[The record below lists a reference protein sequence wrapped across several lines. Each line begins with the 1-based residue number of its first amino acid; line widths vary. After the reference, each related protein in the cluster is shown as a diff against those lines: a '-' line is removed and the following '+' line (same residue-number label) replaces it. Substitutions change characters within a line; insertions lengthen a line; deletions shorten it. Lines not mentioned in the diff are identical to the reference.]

1 MPITNTKYAFSGV
14 QSTTSPQIIYT
25 ETQQPAKQEQ
35 VKSIYS
41 NFWNLFDTDPN
52 QADIQVDYNQ
62 LINKKWLQDQNNLL
76 KIAGGPGFNE
86 KDFRK
91 LGEAALNYKKYY
103 DENGEYIGNN
113 TRKALKAKE
122 VYDKYLA
129 RVGQFAQSLKQKRYK
144 IDENGNPVLVYE
156 GAEGFK
162 DGYNTADEAKAAYA
176 QQQQYNKDARSWA
189 GRNYMDKKDWG
200 ALKYEQE
207 NKFTNHD
214 TVIDHLVSLAGPNI
228 SEELIAQAKRGST
241 WGKASNQIFQAALDN
256 LAKTNYREAKA
267 LYNSINGLYG
277 KNDKNFQFFNNTSLY
292 DGSNAFT
299 NANKRNWL
307 ESEAGVADVTN
318 FYQNNNDPKLNGY
331 DDDYQDYLKEQ
342 EKYKK
347 WQKENGGF
355 GASYSTQFKQ
365 GGKMNKY
372 QQGGQAPTAAQM
384 VLQALSAAQQGDQS
398 GLQQLFSDKKTAQ
411 AVIQQLQKE
420 AQEGSEEAI
429 QALEALKQIMSGSKK
444 QATMAQKGAKLSYIH
459 RLATGCPPGMEITY
473 FKRGGRL
480 CKACIEKAKKA
491 KEGASLDNIIAKN
504 KRRYPGITDDQ
515 AAGRAPIRKNGKDY
529 YLDGDGVL
537 GEASKKG
544 KYGFG
549 GFLEYFKSG
558 GKNSVK
564 RVSKEIT
571 DDGYEMKFSDGTSS
585 NYGRNPMNGKSVAIG
600 RDGKTYKGE
609 KADSVLINDSQKTVP
624 AIKANKKKS
633 MACGG
638 KAKKPKCGT
647 KAKCGAELEKCGG
660 KTPMTKCGGKAPMDK
675 CGGKTTL
682 AKCGT
687 ELKKC
692 GGKAKKSSPK
702 KPVVNKDK
710 CGGKAKKHAIGGN
723 LELLK
728 YMILNYNK

>member
-1 MPITNTKYAFSGV
+1 MPNYSFTGIERDTPTQTQYAATQKPTPSRTTK
-14 QSTTSPQIIYT
+14 T
-25 ETQQPAKQEQ
+25 
-35 VKSIYS
+35 IYS
-41 NFWNLFDTDPN
+41 NFEELFDKDN
-52 QADIQVDYNQ
+52 DLQNGFKLNYNN
-62 LINKKWLQDQNNLL
+62 LINKQWLRDRNNRL

-91 LGEAALNYKKYY
+91 FGNSALNYFKYY
-103 DENGEYIGNN
+103 TNKDELRNDVDSG
-113 TRKALKAKE
+113 KALKAKE
-122 VYDKYLA
+122 EYEKYLT
-129 RVGQFAQSLKQKRYK
+129 RVGQFAQSLRQKRYGV
-144 IDENGNPVLVYE
+144 DENGNPVEYYE
-156 GAEGFK
+156 GEEEFNKGGK
-162 DGYNTADEAKAAYA
+162 YNTAEEAKAAYA

-189 GRNYMDKKDWG
+189 GRNYMEKNNWD
-200 ALKYEQE
+200 ALEYDPATSLQDH
-207 NKFTNHD
+207 NA
-214 TVIDHLVSLAGPNI
+214 VIDHLVSLAGDNI
-228 SEELIAQAKRGST
+228 SKETIDKAKKGGI
-241 WGKASNQIFQAALDN
+241 WGNASNQIFQAALDN
-256 LAKTNYREAKA
+256 LAKTDYREARA
-267 LYNSINGLYG
+267 LYNSIRNKYSDTGPFRFEKG
-277 KNDKNFQFFNNTSLY
+277 ATLY
-292 DGSNAFT
+292 DGSNAFID
-299 NANKRNWL
+299 ANKRNWL
-307 ESEAGVADVTN
+307 ESEAGVKDVTN
-318 FYQNNNDPKLNGY
+318 FYKDESNPELDGY
-331 DDDYQDYLKEQ
+331 DDDYKEYVKEQ

-459 RLATGCPPGMEITY
+459 RLATGCPPGMEMTY
-473 FKRGGRL
+473 FKKGGRL

-491 KEGASLDNIIAKN
+491 KEGAS
-504 KRRYPGITDDQ
+504 
-515 AAGRAPIRKNGKDY
+515 
-529 YLDGDGVL
+529 GDGVL
-537 GEASKKG
+537 SEASKKG

-549 GFLEYFKSG
+549 GFFEYFK
-558 GKNSVK
+558 
-564 RVSKEIT
+564 
-571 DDGYEMKFSDGTSS
+571 
-585 NYGRNPMNGKSVAIG
+585 
-600 RDGKTYKGE
+600 
-609 KADSVLINDSQKTVP
+609 
-624 AIKANKKKS
+624 
-633 MACGG
+633 CGG
-638 KAKKPKCGT
+638 KPKKTKCGT
-647 KAKCGAELEKCGG
+647 KAKCGAELEKCGGKTPMDKCGG

>member
-1 MPITNTKYAFSGV
+1 MPGETEFTLGELQSGIPTNVRYASPENPI
-14 QSTTSPQIIYT
+14 QRAPIKTTYT
-25 ETQQPAKQEQ
+25 
-35 VKSIYS
+35 
-41 NFWNLFDTDPN
+41 NFQDLFDTNRD
-52 QADIQVDYNQ
+52 ARDGIQLDSNN
-62 LINKKWLQDQNNLL
+62 LINNDWLESKYYELIRLGNLGYNKEHL
-76 KIAGGPGFNE
+76 KYLKN
-86 KDFRK
+86 
-91 LGEAALNYKKYY
+91 LGKAALNYQKYFENDNPISGMNPKKAY
-103 DENGEYIGNN
+103 N
-113 TRKALKAKE
+113 AKKE
-122 VYDKYLA
+122 FDRAKKVVLDWT
-129 RVGQFAQSLKQKRYK
+129 QSLKQKRYK
-144 IDENGNPVLVYE
+144 IDENGNPILVYE
-156 GAEGFK
+156 GTK
-162 DGYNTADEAKAAYA
+162 DFDKDSYNTAEEAKAAYA

-189 GRNYMDKKDWG
+189 GRNYMEKKDWD
-200 ALKYEQE
+200 ALEYNPATSFKD
-207 NKFTNHD
+207 HD
-214 TVIDHLVSLAGPNI
+214 AVIDHLVSLAGDNI
-228 SEELIAQAKRGST
+228 SQETIDKAKKGGI
-241 WGKASNQIFQAALDN
+241 WGNASNQIFQAALDN
-256 LAKTNYREAKA
+256 LAKTDYREARA
-267 LYNSINGLYG
+267 LYNSIRNKYSDTGSFRFEKG
-277 KNDKNFQFFNNTSLY
+277 ATLY

-299 NANKRNWL
+299 GANKRNWL
-307 ESEAGVADVTN
+307 ESKKGVDDVN
-318 FYQNNNDPKLNGY
+318 QFYETYHGDPGY
-331 DDDYQDYLKEQ
+331 MDDYQDYAKKQKEVAD
-342 EKYKK
+342 
-347 WQKENGGF
+347 WQKKNGGF

-459 RLATGCPPGMEITY
+459 RLATGCPPGMEMTY
-473 FKRGGRL
+473 FKKGGRL

-491 KEGASLDNIIAKN
+491 KEGASLNNIIAKN
-504 KRRYPGITDDQ
+504 KERYPGITNDQ

-529 YLDGDGVL
+529 YLGGDGVL
-537 GEASKKG
+537 SEAPKRS

-549 GFLEYFKSG
+549 GFFEYFK
-558 GKNSVK
+558 
-564 RVSKEIT
+564 
-571 DDGYEMKFSDGTSS
+571 
-585 NYGRNPMNGKSVAIG
+585 
-600 RDGKTYKGE
+600 
-609 KADSVLINDSQKTVP
+609 
-624 AIKANKKKS
+624 
-633 MACGG
+633 CGG
-638 KAKKPKCGT
+638 KPKKPKCGT
-647 KAKCGAELEKCGG
+647 KAKCGAELEKCGGKTPMDKCGG

>member
-1 MPITNTKYAFSGV
+1 MPNYSFLGIERDTPTQTQYAATQKPTPSRITKT
-14 QSTTSPQIIYT
+14 
-25 ETQQPAKQEQ
+25 
-35 VKSIYS
+35 IYS
-41 NFWNLFDTDPN
+41 NFENLFDEDN
-52 QADIQVDYNQ
+52 DLQNGFKLNYNN
-62 LINKKWLQDQNNLL
+62 LINKQWLRDRNNRL

-91 LGEAALNYKKYY
+91 FGEAALNYKKYY
-103 DENGEYIGNN
+103 TDKDEYIEG
-113 TRKALKAKE
+113 TDTGKALKAKE
-122 VYDKYLA
+122 EYEKYRA
-129 RVGQFAQSLKQKRYK
+129 RVGQFSQGLRQKRYGV
-144 IDENGNPVLVYE
+144 DENGNPIEYYE
-156 GAEGFK
+156 GEEEFNK
-162 DGYNTADEAKAAYA
+162 ENTYNTAEEAKAAYA

-189 GRNYMDKKDWG
+189 GRNYMEKKDWG
-200 ALKYEQE
+200 ALKYKQE

-214 TVIDHLVSLAGPNI
+214 AVIDHLVSLAGPNI

-277 KNDKNFQFFNNTSLY
+277 KNDENFQFFNNTSLY

-429 QALEALKQIMSGSKK
+429 QALEALKQIMSRSKK

-459 RLATGCPPGMEITY
+459 RLATGCPPGMEMTY
-473 FKRGGRL
+473 FKRGGRI

-529 YLDGDGVL
+529 YLGGDGVL
-537 GEASKKG
+537 SEAPKRS

-549 GFLEYFKSG
+549 GFFEYFK
-558 GKNSVK
+558 
-564 RVSKEIT
+564 
-571 DDGYEMKFSDGTSS
+571 
-585 NYGRNPMNGKSVAIG
+585 
-600 RDGKTYKGE
+600 
-609 KADSVLINDSQKTVP
+609 
-624 AIKANKKKS
+624 
-633 MACGG
+633 CGG
-638 KAKKPKCGT
+638 KPKKPKCGT
-647 KAKCGAELEKCGG
+647 KAKCGAELEKCGGKTPMDKCGG

-702 KPVVNKDK
+702 KPAVNKDK

>member
-1 MPITNTKYAFSGV
+1 MADTNTTYSFSGI
-14 QSTTSPQIIYT
+14 QSTTSPQIIYSQ
-25 ETQQPAKQEQ
+25 TQQPAKQKQ

-52 QADIQVDYNQ
+52 QADIQVDYNK
-62 LINKKWLQDQNNLL
+62 LMDKKWLQDQNNLL
-76 KIAGGPGFNE
+76 KIAGGTGFNE

-91 LGEAALNYKKYY
+91 LGEAALKYKQYY
-103 DENGEYIGNN
+103 GSNGEYIGND
-113 TRKALKAKE
+113 TKKALKAKE
-122 VYDKYLA
+122 EYDKYLA
-129 RVGQFAQSLKQKRYK
+129 RVGQFAQSLKQKRYTVDK
-144 IDENGNPVLVYE
+144 DGNPVLVYE

-162 DGYNTADEAKAAYA
+162 DGYNTADEAKAAYT

-189 GRNYMDKKDWG
+189 GRNYMEKKDWD
-200 ALKYEQE
+200 ALEY
-207 NKFTNHD
+207 NPASTFTDHD
-214 TVIDHLVSLAGPNI
+214 AVIDHLVSLAGDNI
-228 SEELIAQAKRGST
+228 SKETIGQAKKGGI
-241 WGKASNQIFQAALDN
+241 WGNASNQIFQAALDN
-256 LAKTNYREAKA
+256 LAKTNYREARA
-267 LYNSINGLYG
+267 LYNSIRNKYSDTGSFRFEKG
-277 KNDKNFQFFNNTSLY
+277 ATLY

-459 RLATGCPPGMEITY
+459 RLATGCPPGMEMTY
-473 FKRGGRL
+473 FKKGGRL

-491 KEGASLDNIIAKN
+491 KEGAS
-504 KRRYPGITDDQ
+504 
-515 AAGRAPIRKNGKDY
+515 
-529 YLDGDGVL
+529 GDGVL
-537 GEASKKG
+537 SKAPKRS

-549 GFLEYFKSG
+549 GFFEYFKSG
-558 GKNSVK
+558 GKNPVK

-600 RDGKTYKGE
+600 RDGKTYTGE
-609 KADSVLINDSQKTVP
+609 KADSVLRTDSQKTVP

-638 KAKKPKCGT
+638 KAKKSKCGT
-647 KAKCGAELEKCGG
+647 KAKCGAELKKCGG
-660 KTPMTKCGGKAPMDK
+660 KTPMDK

-682 AKCGT
+682 AKCGA
-687 ELKKC
+687 ELEKC
-692 GGKAKKSSPK
+692 GGKAKKISSK

>member
-1 MPITNTKYAFSGV
+1 MPNYSFLGIERDTPTQTQYAATQKPTPSRTTK
-14 QSTTSPQIIYT
+14 T
-25 ETQQPAKQEQ
+25 
-35 VKSIYS
+35 IYS
-41 NFWNLFDTDPN
+41 NFENLFDEDN
-52 QADIQVDYNQ
+52 DLQNGFKLNYNN
-62 LINKKWLQDQNNLL
+62 LINKQWLRDRNNRL

-91 LGEAALNYKKYY
+91 FGEAALNYKKYY
-103 DENGEYIGNN
+103 TDNDEYREGTDTG
-113 TRKALKAKE
+113 KALKAKE
-122 VYDKYLA
+122 EYEKYRA
-129 RVGQFAQSLKQKRYK
+129 RVGQFAQGLRQKRYGV
-144 IDENGNPVLVYE
+144 DENGNPIEYYE
-156 GAEGFK
+156 GEEEFNK
-162 DGYNTADEAKAAYA
+162 ENTYNTAEEAKAAYA

-189 GRNYMDKKDWG
+189 GRNYMEKKDWD
-200 ALKYEQE
+200 ALEYDPATSFKD
-207 NKFTNHD
+207 HD
-214 TVIDHLVSLAGPNI
+214 AVIDHLVSLAGNNVSQETI
-228 SEELIAQAKRGST
+228 DKAKKGGI
-241 WGKASNQIFQAALDN
+241 WGNASNQIFQAALDN
-256 LAKTNYREAKA
+256 LAKTDYREARA
-267 LYNSINGLYG
+267 LYNSIRNKYS
-277 KNDKNFQFFNNTSLY
+277 NTGPFRFEKGATLY

-299 NANKRNWL
+299 GANTRNWL
-307 ESEAGVADVTN
+307 ESEAGVNDVN
-318 FYQNNNDPKLNGY
+318 QFYETYHGDPGY
-331 DDDYQDYLKEQ
+331 MDDYQDYAKKQKEVAD
-342 EKYKK
+342 
-347 WQKENGGF
+347 WQKKNGGF

-429 QALEALKQIMSGSKK
+429 QALEALKQIMSRSKK

-459 RLATGCPPGMEITY
+459 RLATGCPPGMEMTY

-529 YLDGDGVL
+529 YLGGDGVL
-537 GEASKKG
+537 SEAPKRS

-549 GFLEYFKSG
+549 GFFEYFK
-558 GKNSVK
+558 
-564 RVSKEIT
+564 
-571 DDGYEMKFSDGTSS
+571 
-585 NYGRNPMNGKSVAIG
+585 
-600 RDGKTYKGE
+600 
-609 KADSVLINDSQKTVP
+609 
-624 AIKANKKKS
+624 
-633 MACGG
+633 CGG
-638 KAKKPKCGT
+638 KPKKPKCGT
-647 KAKCGAELEKCGG
+647 KAKCGAELEKCGGKTPMDKCGG

-675 CGGKTTL
+675 CGGKTTV

-702 KPVVNKDK
+702 KPAVNKDK

>member
-1 MPITNTKYAFSGV
+1 MADPKTNTTYSFSGI
-14 QSTTSPQIIYT
+14 QSTTSPQIIYSQ
-25 ETQQPAKQEQ
+25 TQQPAKQEQ

-41 NFWNLFDTDPN
+41 NFWDLFDENPD
-52 QADIQVDYNQ
+52 QADIQVDYNK
-62 LINKKWLQDQNNLL
+62 LMNKKWLQDQNNLL
-76 KIAGGPGFNE
+76 KIAGGTGFNE

-91 LGEAALNYKKYY
+91 LGEAALNYQKYY
-103 DENGEYIGNN
+103 DPSGKYIGND

-129 RVGQFAQSLKQKRYK
+129 RVGQFAQSLKQKRYTVDK
-144 IDENGNPVLVYE
+144 DGNPVLVYE
-156 GAEGFK
+156 GAEGFN

-189 GRNYMDKKDWG
+189 GRNYMDKKDWD
-200 ALKYEQE
+200 ALEYNPASSFKD
-207 NKFTNHD
+207 HD
-214 TVIDHLVSLAGPNI
+214 AVIDHLVSLAGDNI
-228 SEELIAQAKRGST
+228 SKETIGQAKKGGI
-241 WGKASNQIFQAALDN
+241 WGNASNQIFQAALDN
-256 LAKTNYREAKA
+256 LAKTNYREARA
-267 LYNSINGLYG
+267 LYNSIRNKYSDTGSFRFEKG
-277 KNDKNFQFFNNTSLY
+277 ATLY

-299 NANKRNWL
+299 DANKRNWL
-307 ESEAGVADVTN
+307 ESKAGVDDVTD
-318 FYQNNNDPKLNGY
+318 FYKNDNPEFNGY
-331 DDDYQDYLKEQ
+331 YDDYKDYVKNQ
-342 EKYKK
+342 EEYKK

-491 KEGASLDNIIAKN
+491 KEGA
-504 KRRYPGITDDQ
+504 
-515 AAGRAPIRKNGKDY
+515 PIRKNGKDY
-529 YLDGDGVL
+529 YLGGDGVL
-537 GEASKKG
+537 SEAPKKG

-549 GFLEYFKSG
+549 GFFEYFKSG
-558 GKNSVK
+558 GKNPVK

-600 RDGKTYKGE
+600 RDGKTYTGE
-609 KADSVLINDSQKTVP
+609 KADSVLRTDSQKTVP

-638 KAKKPKCGT
+638 KAKKSKCGT

>member
-1 MPITNTKYAFSGV
+1 MPDTNYTFSGI
-14 QSTTSPQIIYT
+14 QSTTSPQIIYAK
-25 ETQQPAKQEQ
+25 TQQPAKQEQ

-41 NFWNLFDTDPN
+41 NFWDLFDQNPE
-52 QADIQVDYNQ
+52 QADIQVDYNK
-62 LINKKWLQDQNNLL
+62 LMDKKWLQDQNNLL

-91 LGEAALNYKKYY
+91 LGEAALKYKQYY
-103 DENGEYIGNN
+103 GPNGEYTGND
-113 TRKALKAKE
+113 TKKALKAKE
-122 VYDKYLA
+122 EYDKSLA
-129 RVGQFAQSLKQKRYK
+129 RVGQFAQSLKQKRYTVDK
-144 IDENGNPVLVYE
+144 DGNPVLVYE

-214 TVIDHLVSLAGPNI
+214 AVIDHLVSLAGDNI
-228 SEELIAQAKRGST
+228 STETIDKAKKGGI
-241 WGKASNQIFQAALDN
+241 WGNASNQIFQAALDN
-256 LAKTNYREAKA
+256 LAKTNYRDAIA
-267 LYNSINGLYG
+267 LYNSIRNKYSNAGSFRFEKG
-277 KNDKNFQFFNNTSLY
+277 ATLY
-292 DGSNAFT
+292 DGSKAFT

-491 KEGASLDNIIAKN
+491 KEGAS
-504 KRRYPGITDDQ
+504 
-515 AAGRAPIRKNGKDY
+515 
-529 YLDGDGVL
+529 GDGVL
-537 GEASKKG
+537 SEAPKKG

-549 GFLEYFKSG
+549 GFFEYFK
-558 GKNSVK
+558 
-564 RVSKEIT
+564 
-571 DDGYEMKFSDGTSS
+571 
-585 NYGRNPMNGKSVAIG
+585 
-600 RDGKTYKGE
+600 
-609 KADSVLINDSQKTVP
+609 
-624 AIKANKKKS
+624 
-633 MACGG
+633 CGG
-638 KAKKPKCGT
+638 KHKKPKCGT
-647 KAKCGAELEKCGG
+647 KAKCGAELEKCGGKTPMDKCGG

>member
-1 MPITNTKYAFSGV
+1 MTFIDGITDNKYYGTLQGTPYYQAPTSPYEAIGHLFDKDPNKFSLRSYSRDDTLGRRELERYFKDNNVNLDRNTIEAMLRVYNSKSGKYNYGTNEARNAQDLQLISNALYSAKQGTRRFNPWTGEEYYAGDANYNSGVATEAQAQAIRKKYA
-14 QSTTSPQIIYT
+14 PI
-25 ETQQPAKQEQ
+25 QE
-35 VKSIYS
+35 KFATDLLDKAYS
-41 NFWNLFDTDPN
+41 
-52 QADIQVDYNQ
+52 
-62 LINKKWLQDQNNLL
+62 
-76 KIAGGPGFNE
+76 E
-86 KDFRK
+86 
-91 LGEAALNYKKYY
+91 
-103 DENGEYIGNN
+103 
-113 TRKALKAKE
+113 
-122 VYDKYLA
+122 
-129 RVGQFAQSLKQKRYK
+129 
-144 IDENGNPVLVYE
+144 
-156 GAEGFK
+156 
-162 DGYNTADEAKAAYA
+162 
-176 QQQQYNKDARSWA
+176 
-189 GRNYMDKKDWG
+189 
-200 ALKYEQE
+200 
-207 NKFTNHD
+207 
-214 TVIDHLVSLAGPNI
+214 
-228 SEELIAQAKRGST
+228 
-241 WGKASNQIFQAALDN
+241 
-256 LAKTNYREAKA
+256 
-267 LYNSINGLYG
+267 
-277 KNDKNFQFFNNTSLY
+277 
-292 DGSNAFT
+292 
-299 NANKRNWL
+299 
-307 ESEAGVADVTN
+307 
-318 FYQNNNDPKLNGY
+318 YQNNFTSVETPVKDFGGIEGVWDGEGTIDNATAFKLIKEAGKDKELRIKNSWGNNNSLNNIKYGDRSKKAMDQALAYFKDYNASLYNKLVDNKDFLQKYTTNPSQWEKLNSTVSDKPLGKEDWFKSLTDEQKNQINSKVNNLENLQEFERTQTPTSTTMSTAFNVNNIKGY
-331 DDDYQDYLKEQ
+331 HK
-342 EKYKK
+342 
-347 WQKENGGF
+347 NGG
-355 GASYSTQFKQ
+355 T
-365 GGKMNKY
+365 MRKY

-459 RLATGCPPGMEITY
+459 RLATGCPPGMEMTY
-473 FKRGGRL
+473 FKKGGRL

-529 YLDGDGVL
+529 YLGGDGIL
-537 GEASKKG
+537 SEAPKKG

-549 GFLEYFKSG
+549 GFFEYFKSG
-558 GKNSVK
+558 GKNPVK

-600 RDGKTYKGE
+600 RDGKTYTGE
-609 KADSVLINDSQKTVP
+609 KADSVLRTDSQKTVP

-638 KAKKPKCGT
+638 KAKKSKCGT
-647 KAKCGAELEKCGG
+647 KAKCGAELKKCGG
-660 KTPMTKCGGKAPMDK
+660 KTPMDK

-682 AKCGT
+682 AKCGA
-687 ELKKC
+687 ELEKC
-692 GGKAKKSSPK
+692 GGKAKKISSK

>member
-1 MPITNTKYAFSGV
+1 MPGETEFTLGELQSGIPTNVRYASPENPI
-14 QSTTSPQIIYT
+14 QRAPIKTTYT
-25 ETQQPAKQEQ
+25 
-35 VKSIYS
+35 
-41 NFWNLFDTDPN
+41 NFQDLFDTNRD
-52 QADIQVDYNQ
+52 AGDGIQLDSNN
-62 LINKKWLQDQNNLL
+62 LINKDWLESKYYELIRLGNLGYNKEHL
-76 KIAGGPGFNE
+76 KYLKN
-86 KDFRK
+86 
-91 LGEAALNYKKYY
+91 LGKAALNYQKYF
-103 DENGEYIGNN
+103 ENGNPRLGVNPK
-113 TRKALKAKE
+113 KAYNAQKE
-122 VYDKYLA
+122 FDRASKVVLDWT
-129 RVGQFAQSLKQKRYK
+129 QSLKQKRYK
-144 IDENGNPVLVYE
+144 IDENGNPILVYE
-156 GAEGFK
+156 GTK
-162 DGYNTADEAKAAYA
+162 DFDKDSYNTAEEAKAAYA

-189 GRNYMDKKDWG
+189 GRNYMEKKDWD
-200 ALKYEQE
+200 ALQY
-207 NKFTNHD
+207 NPATSFTDHD
-214 TVIDHLVSLAGPNI
+214 AVIDHLVSLAGDNI
-228 SEELIAQAKRGST
+228 SQETIDKAKKRGI
-241 WGKASNQIFQAALDN
+241 WGNASNQIFQAALDN
-256 LAKTNYREAKA
+256 LAKTDYREARA
-267 LYNSINGLYG
+267 LYNSIRNKYS
-277 KNDKNFQFFNNTSLY
+277 NTGSFRFEKGATLY

-299 NANKRNWL
+299 SANKRNWL
-307 ESEAGVADVTN
+307 ESEKGVNDVN
-318 FYQNNNDPKLNGY
+318 QFYKIYHGNPGY
-331 DDDYQDYLKEQ
+331 MDDYQDYVKKQKEVAD
-342 EKYKK
+342 

-429 QALEALKQIMSGSKK
+429 QALEALKQIMSRSKK

-491 KEGASLDNIIAKN
+491 KEGASLDSIIAKN

-529 YLDGDGVL
+529 YLGGDGVL
-537 GEASKKG
+537 SEAPKKG

-549 GFLEYFKSG
+549 GFFEYFKSG
-558 GKNSVK
+558 GKNPVK

-600 RDGKTYKGE
+600 RDGKTYTGE
-609 KADSVLINDSQKTVP
+609 KADSVLRTDSQKTVP

-638 KAKKPKCGT
+638 KAKKSKCGT
-647 KAKCGAELEKCGG
+647 KAKCGAELKKCGG
-660 KTPMTKCGGKAPMDK
+660 KTPMDK

-682 AKCGT
+682 AKCGA
-687 ELKKC
+687 ELEKC
-692 GGKAKKSSPK
+692 GGKAKKISSK

>member
-1 MPITNTKYAFSGV
+1 MGNPVFNLGGTQLGTNTNVTYASPENYV
-14 QSTTSPQIIYT
+14 QQAPDKTIYT
-25 ETQQPAKQEQ
+25 NFQE
-35 VKSIYS
+35 
-41 NFWNLFDTDPN
+41 LFDNNSNAEDG
-52 QADIQVDYNQ
+52 IQLNSNN
-62 LINKKWLQDQNNLL
+62 LINKDWLESKYYELIRRGNLEFNNENL
-76 KIAGGPGFNE
+76 KYLKN
-86 KDFRK
+86 
-91 LGEAALNYKKYY
+91 LGKAALNYQKYFSNGNPIAGVNPKKAYNAQKEF
-103 DENGEYIGNN
+103 D
-113 TRKALKAKE
+113 RAKKL
-122 VYDKYLA
+122 VLDWS
-129 RVGQFAQSLKQKRYK
+129 QSLKQKRYK
-144 IDENGNPVLVYE
+144 VDENGNPVLVYE

-162 DGYNTADEAKAAYA
+162 DGYNTAEEAKAAYA

-189 GRNYMDKKDWG
+189 GRNYMEKKDWN
-200 ALKYEQE
+200 ALQYDPAAS
-207 NKFTNHD
+207 FTDHD
-214 TVIDHLVSLAGPNI
+214 AVIDHLVSLAGDNI
-228 SEELIAQAKRGST
+228 SKETIEKARKGGI
-241 WGKASNQIFQAALDN
+241 WGNASNQIFQAALDN
-256 LAKTNYREAKA
+256 LAKTDYREARA
-267 LYNSINGLYG
+267 LYNSIRNKYS
-277 KNDKNFQFFNNTSLY
+277 NTGSFRFEKGATLY

-299 NANKRNWL
+299 GANKRNWL
-307 ESEAGVADVTN
+307 ESKKGVDDVN
-318 FYQNNNDPKLNGY
+318 QFYETYHGDSGY
-331 DDDYQDYLKEQ
+331 MDDYQDYVKKQKEVAD
-342 EKYKK
+342 
-347 WQKENGGF
+347 WQKKNGGF

-429 QALEALKQIMSGSKK
+429 QALEALKQIMSESKK

-473 FKRGGRL
+473 FKKGGRL

-529 YLDGDGVL
+529 YLGGDGVL
-537 GEASKKG
+537 SEAPKRS

-549 GFLEYFKSG
+549 GFFEYFK
-558 GKNSVK
+558 
-564 RVSKEIT
+564 
-571 DDGYEMKFSDGTSS
+571 
-585 NYGRNPMNGKSVAIG
+585 
-600 RDGKTYKGE
+600 
-609 KADSVLINDSQKTVP
+609 
-624 AIKANKKKS
+624 
-633 MACGG
+633 CGG
-638 KAKKPKCGT
+638 KPKKPKCGT
-647 KAKCGAELEKCGG
+647 KAKCGAELEKCGGKTPMDKCGG

>member
-1 MPITNTKYAFSGV
+1 MAIENNKENNTENNTVTV
-14 QSTTSPQIIYT
+14 QTPWGYSPRNQVTQVNRTPTIYDQSLTQGLSTLL
-25 ETQQPAKQEQ
+25 QQNSSISDLSSDEHLGGQEVNRYFKAK
-35 VKSIYS
+35 
-41 NFWNLFDTDPN
+41 NFN
-52 QADIQVDYNQ
+52 A
-62 LINKKWLQDQNNLL
+62 NNS
-76 KIAGGPGFNE
+76 E
-86 KDFRK
+86 KDTFKRYMNNRK
-91 LGEAALNYKKYY
+91 NQ
-103 DENGEYIGNN
+103 
-113 TRKALKAKE
+113 
-122 VYDKYLA
+122 KYLESSQYKYDQTVLNGMLQRANEMDA
-129 RVGQFAQSLKQKRYK
+129 RYDPLTGNKFYYGEKGYDQGVSASDWQTANSQYTTARENYAKSLIASKYNDYLKQKLNDDTWKGDNSYGW
-144 IDENGNPVLVYE
+144 NGTPGLTKANVYRLIQ
-156 GAEGFK
+156 
-162 DGYNTADEAKAAYA
+162 KA
-176 QQQQYNKDARSWA
+176 
-189 GRNYMDKKDWG
+189 
-200 ALKYEQE
+200 
-207 NKFTNHD
+207 
-214 TVIDHLVSLAGPNI
+214 
-228 SEELIAQAKRGST
+228 
-241 WGKASNQIFQAALDN
+241 
-256 LAKTNYREAKA
+256 
-267 LYNSINGLYG
+267 
-277 KNDKNFQFFNNTSLY
+277 
-292 DGSNAFT
+292 
-299 NANKRNWL
+299 
-307 ESEAGVADVTN
+307 
-318 FYQNNNDPKLNGY
+318 
-331 DDDYQDYLKEQ
+331 
-342 EKYKK
+342 
-347 WQKENGGF
+347 QKENGLVLGSGKTLANYKNADLNNFIF
-355 GASYSTQFKQ
+355 GDKSKAAFGEALKYYKSYNPALYNAIIKDENFKNFIGNESYTEIKDLDPKQEGLGEWWDTTGKIDQRLVNEIDEQANNTQEVRNYLKQQQEAQQRQSTPAKFTSATLTLFKQ

-459 RLATGCPPGMEITY
+459 RLATGCPPGMEMTY
-473 FKRGGRL
+473 FKKGGRL

-491 KEGASLDNIIAKN
+491 KEGAS
-504 KRRYPGITDDQ
+504 
-515 AAGRAPIRKNGKDY
+515 
-529 YLDGDGVL
+529 GDGVL
-537 GEASKKG
+537 SEAPKRS

-549 GFLEYFKSG
+549 GFFEYFKSG
-558 GKNSVK
+558 GKNPVK

-638 KAKKPKCGT
+638 KAKKSKCGT
-647 KAKCGAELEKCGG
+647 KAKCGAELKKCGG
-660 KTPMTKCGGKAPMDK
+660 KTPMDK

-682 AKCGT
+682 AKCGA
-687 ELKKC
+687 ELEKC
-692 GGKAKKSSPK
+692 GGKAKKISSK

>member
-1 MPITNTKYAFSGV
+1 MPNYSFIGIERDTPTQTQYAATQKSTPSRTTK
-14 QSTTSPQIIYT
+14 T
-25 ETQQPAKQEQ
+25 
-35 VKSIYS
+35 IYS
-41 NFWNLFDTDPN
+41 NFEDLFDEDN
-52 QADIQVDYNQ
+52 DLSNGFKLNYNN
-62 LINKKWLQDQNNLL
+62 LINKQWLRDRNNRL

-91 LGEAALNYKKYY
+91 FGEAALNYKKYY
-103 DENGEYIGNN
+103 TDNDEYIEGTN
-113 TRKALKAKE
+113 TREALKAKE
-122 VYDKYLA
+122 DYEKYLA
-129 RVGQFAQSLKQKRYK
+129 IVGQFAQSLRQKRYGV
-144 IDENGNPVLVYE
+144 DENGNPVEYYE
-156 GAEGFK
+156 GEEEFNKGGK
-162 DGYNTADEAKAAYA
+162 YNTAEEAKAAYA

-189 GRNYMDKKDWG
+189 GRNYMEDSKYWDDQNVYDENLGQTHEDVINKLAEIAGINDSDLISKAKSRNIWG
-200 ALKYEQE
+200 A
-207 NKFTNHD
+207 NSD
-214 TVIDHLVSLAGPNI
+214 A
-228 SEELIAQAKRGST
+228 
-241 WGKASNQIFQAALDN
+241 IFQKAIDTLAAKD
-256 LAKTNYREAKA
+256 YQKA
-267 LYNSINGLYG
+267 VQLYNQVKGMYG
-277 KNDKNFQFFNNTSLY
+277 SDKPLKFAKNFTLY

-299 NANKRNWL
+299 KANKRNWL
-307 ESEAGVADVTN
+307 ESKAGIEDVKSYYDRDN
-318 FYQNNNDPKLNGY
+318 QNPGY
-331 DDDYQDYLKEQ
+331 MDDYQDYVKKQKEVAD
-342 EKYKK
+342 
-347 WQKENGGF
+347 WQKKNGGF
-355 GASYSTQFKQ
+355 GASYGTQFKQ

-459 RLATGCPPGMEITY
+459 RLATGCPPGMEMTY
-473 FKRGGRL
+473 FKKGGRL

-491 KEGASLDNIIAKN
+491 KKGASLDNIIAKN
-504 KRRYPGITDDQ
+504 KERYPGITNDQ

-537 GEASKKG
+537 GEAPKKG

-549 GFLEYFKSG
+549 GFFEYFK
-558 GKNSVK
+558 
-564 RVSKEIT
+564 
-571 DDGYEMKFSDGTSS
+571 
-585 NYGRNPMNGKSVAIG
+585 
-600 RDGKTYKGE
+600 
-609 KADSVLINDSQKTVP
+609 
-624 AIKANKKKS
+624 
-633 MACGG
+633 CGG
-638 KAKKPKCGT
+638 KPKKPKCGT

-728 YMILNYNK
+728 HMILNYNK

>member
-1 MPITNTKYAFSGV
+1 MPDTNYTFSGI
-14 QSTTSPQIIYT
+14 QSTTSPQIIYA

-41 NFWNLFDTDPN
+41 NFWDLFDQNPE
-52 QADIQVDYNQ
+52 QADIQVDYNK
-62 LINKKWLQDQNNLL
+62 LMDKKWLQDQNNLL

-91 LGEAALNYKKYY
+91 LGEAALKYKQYY
-103 DENGEYIGNN
+103 GPNGEYIGND
-113 TRKALKAKE
+113 TKKALKAKE
-122 VYDKYLA
+122 EYDKSLA
-129 RVGQFAQSLKQKRYK
+129 RVGQFAQSLKQKRYTVDK
-144 IDENGNPVLVYE
+144 DGNPVLVYE
-156 GAEGFK
+156 GAKGFN

-189 GRNYMDKKDWG
+189 GRNYMEKKDWD
-200 ALKYEQE
+200 ALEYNPATSFKD
-207 NKFTNHD
+207 HD
-214 TVIDHLVSLAGPNI
+214 AVIDHLVSLAGDNI
-228 SEELIAQAKRGST
+228 SQETIDKAKKGGI
-241 WGKASNQIFQAALDN
+241 WGNASNQIFQAALDN
-256 LAKTNYREAKA
+256 LAKTDYREARA
-267 LYNSINGLYG
+267 LYNSIRNKYS
-277 KNDKNFQFFNNTSLY
+277 NTGSFRFEKGATLY

-307 ESEAGVADVTN
+307 ESKAGVDDVTD
-318 FYQNNNDPKLNGY
+318 FYKNDNPEFNGY
-331 DDDYQDYLKEQ
+331 YDDYKDYVKNQ
-342 EKYKK
+342 EEYKK

-491 KEGASLDNIIAKN
+491 KEGAS
-504 KRRYPGITDDQ
+504 
-515 AAGRAPIRKNGKDY
+515 
-529 YLDGDGVL
+529 GDGVL
-537 GEASKKG
+537 SEAPKRS

-549 GFLEYFKSG
+549 GFFEYFKSG
-558 GKNSVK
+558 GKNPVK

-600 RDGKTYKGE
+600 RDGKTYTGE
-609 KADSVLINDSQKTVP
+609 KADSVLRTDSQKTVP

-638 KAKKPKCGT
+638 KAKKSKCGT
-647 KAKCGAELEKCGG
+647 KAKCGAELKKCGG
-660 KTPMTKCGGKAPMDK
+660 KTPMDK

-682 AKCGT
+682 AKCGA
-687 ELKKC
+687 ELEKC
-692 GGKAKKSSPK
+692 GGKAKKISSK

>member
-1 MPITNTKYAFSGV
+1 MPNTKYTFSGI

-41 NFWNLFDTDPN
+41 NFWDLFDQN
-52 QADIQVDYNQ
+52 LEQADIQVDYNK
-62 LINKKWLQDQNNLL
+62 LMDKKWLQDQNNLL

-91 LGEAALNYKKYY
+91 LGEAALNYQKYY
-103 DENGEYIGNN
+103 DPNGKYIGND
-113 TRKALKAKE
+113 TKKALKAKE

-129 RVGQFAQSLKQKRYK
+129 RVGQFAQSLKQKRYTVDK
-144 IDENGNPVLVYE
+144 DGNPVLVYE
-156 GAEGFK
+156 GSEGFN
-162 DGYNTADEAKAAYA
+162 DGYETADAAKAAYA

-189 GRNYMDKKDWG
+189 GRNYMEDSKYWDGQNVYDENLGQTHEDVINKLAEIAGINDSDLISKAKSRNIWG
-200 ALKYEQE
+200 A
-207 NKFTNHD
+207 NSD
-214 TVIDHLVSLAGPNI
+214 A
-228 SEELIAQAKRGST
+228 
-241 WGKASNQIFQAALDN
+241 IFQKAVDTLAAKD
-256 LAKTNYREAKA
+256 YQKA
-267 LYNSINGLYG
+267 VRLYNQVKGMYG
-277 KNDKNFQFFNNTSLY
+277 SDKPLQFAKNFTLY

-299 NANKRNWL
+299 DANKRNWL
-307 ESEAGVADVTN
+307 ESEAGVEDVKGYYN
-318 FYQNNNDPKLNGY
+318 RDNQNPGY
-331 DDDYQDYLKEQ
+331 MDDYQGYVKKQKEVAD
-342 EKYKK
+342 

-355 GASYSTQFKQ
+355 GASYNTQFKQ

-429 QALEALKQIMSGSKK
+429 QALEALKQIMGGSKK

-459 RLATGCPPGMEITY
+459 RLATGCPPGMEMTY
-473 FKRGGRL
+473 FKKGGRL

-529 YLDGDGVL
+529 YLGGDGVL
-537 GEASKKG
+537 SEAPKRS

-549 GFLEYFKSG
+549 GFFEYFKSG
-558 GKNSVK
+558 GKNPVK

-600 RDGKTYKGE
+600 RDGKTYTGE
-609 KADSVLINDSQKTVP
+609 KADSVLRTDSQKTVP
-624 AIKANKKKS
+624 AINANKKKS

-638 KAKKPKCGT
+638 KAKKSKCGT

-682 AKCGT
+682 AKCGA
-687 ELKKC
+687 ELEKC
-692 GGKAKKSSPK
+692 GGKAKKISPK
-702 KPVVNKDK
+702 KPAVNKDK

>member
-1 MPITNTKYAFSGV
+1 MPNYSFTGIERDTPTQTQYAA
-14 QSTTSPQIIYT
+14 
-25 ETQQPAKQEQ
+25 TQQPTPSRTTKT
-35 VKSIYS
+35 IYS
-41 NFWNLFDTDPN
+41 NFEDLFDEDN
-52 QADIQVDYNQ
+52 NLSNGFKLNYNN
-62 LINKKWLQDQNNLL
+62 LINKQWLRDRNNRL

-91 LGEAALNYKKYY
+91 FGNSALNYQKYY
-103 DENGEYIGNN
+103 NIDTDELLEGVDSG
-113 TRKALKAKE
+113 KALKAKE
-122 VYDKYLA
+122 EYEKYLT
-129 RVGQFAQSLKQKRYK
+129 RVGQFAQSLRQKRYGV
-144 IDENGNPVLVYE
+144 DENGNPIEYYE
-156 GAEGFK
+156 GEKGFGE
-162 DGYNTADEAKAAYA
+162 DGKNYNTAEEATAAY
-176 QQQQYNKDARSWA
+176 QKQQQYNKDARAWA
-189 GRNYMDKKDWG
+189 GKNYIENEDYWNEVTG
-200 ALKYEQE
+200 YEGISD
-207 NKFTNHD
+207 NHAD
-214 TVIDHLVSLAGPNI
+214 NIRKLAEIAGI
-228 SEELIAQAKRGST
+228 TDESLIAEAIKGGN
-241 WGKASNQIFQAALDN
+241 WGPKSNEIFQKAVDK
-256 LAKTNYREAKA
+256 LAQTNYKEAKK
-267 LYNSINGLYG
+267 LYNTINGMYYG
-277 KNDKNFQFFNNTSLY
+277 KDHKGNVFNNTTLY
-292 DGSNAFT
+292 NGTGAFT
-299 NANKRNWL
+299 NTNKRNWL
-307 ESEAGVADVTN
+307 ESRAGVYDVDE
-318 FYQNNNDPKLNGY
+318 FYNKYTVKGENKAGY
-331 DDDYQDYLKEQ
+331 NDDYQKYA
-342 EKYKK
+342 EK
-347 WQKENGGF
+347 QKEKAEWERQNSGY
-355 GASYSTQFKQ
+355 GAYYSTQFKQ

-429 QALEALKQIMSGSKK
+429 QALEALKQIMSRSKK

-529 YLDGDGVL
+529 YLGGDGVL
-537 GEASKKG
+537 SEAPKRS

-549 GFLEYFKSG
+549 GFFEYFKSG
-558 GKNSVK
+558 GKNPVK

-600 RDGKTYKGE
+600 RDGKTYTGE
-609 KADSVLINDSQKTVP
+609 KADSVLRTDSQKTVP

-638 KAKKPKCGT
+638 KAKKSKCGT
-647 KAKCGAELEKCGG
+647 KAKCGAELKKCGGKTPIDKCGGKTTLAKCGAELEKCGG
-660 KTPMTKCGGKAPMDK
+660 K
-675 CGGKTTL
+675 
-682 AKCGT
+682 
-687 ELKKC
+687 
-692 GGKAKKSSPK
+692 AKKISSK

>member
-1 MPITNTKYAFSGV
+1 MADPKYSFIGIERDAPTQVQYAATQRPTPSRTTK
-14 QSTTSPQIIYT
+14 T
-25 ETQQPAKQEQ
+25 
-35 VKSIYS
+35 IYS
-41 NFWNLFDTDPN
+41 NFEDLFDEDN
-52 QADIQVDYNQ
+52 DLSNGFKLNYNN
-62 LINKKWLQDQNNLL
+62 LINKQWLRDRNNRL

-91 LGEAALNYKKYY
+91 FGESALNYYKYY
-103 DENGEYIGNN
+103 TDKDELRSDVDSG
-113 TRKALKAKE
+113 KALKAKE
-122 VYDKYLA
+122 EYEKYRT
-129 RVGQFAQSLKQKRYK
+129 RVGQFAQGLRQKRYGV
-144 IDENGNPVLVYE
+144 DENGNPIEYYE
-156 GAEGFK
+156 GEEEFNK
-162 DGYNTADEAKAAYA
+162 EDKYNTAEEAKAAYA

-189 GRNYMDKKDWG
+189 GRNYMEKKDWD
-200 ALKYEQE
+200 ALQY
-207 NKFTNHD
+207 NPATSFTDHD
-214 TVIDHLVSLAGPNI
+214 AVINHLVSLAGDNI
-228 SEELIAQAKRGST
+228 SQETIDKAKKGGI
-241 WGKASNQIFQAALDN
+241 WGNASNQIFQAALDN
-256 LAKTNYREAKA
+256 LAKTNYRDARA
-267 LYNSINGLYG
+267 LYNSIRNKYSNTGSFRF
-277 KNDKNFQFFNNTSLY
+277 DKGATLY

-299 NANKRNWL
+299 DANKRNWL
-307 ESEAGVADVTN
+307 ESEAGVKDVDQ
-318 FYQNNNDPKLNGY
+318 FYQTYNGNPGY
-331 DDDYQDYLKEQ
+331 MDDYQEYAKKQKEVAD
-342 EKYKK
+342 
-347 WQKENGGF
+347 WQKKNGGF
-355 GASYSTQFKQ
+355 GASYGTQFKQ

-491 KEGASLDNIIAKN
+491 KEGASS
-504 KRRYPGITDDQ
+504 
-515 AAGRAPIRKNGKDY
+515 
-529 YLDGDGVL
+529 DGVL
-537 GEASKKG
+537 SKAPKRS

-549 GFLEYFKSG
+549 GFFEYFKSG
-558 GKNSVK
+558 GKNPVK

-600 RDGKTYKGE
+600 RDGKTYTGE
-609 KADSVLINDSQKTVP
+609 KADSVLRTDSQKTVP

-638 KAKKPKCGT
+638 KAKKSKCGT
-647 KAKCGAELEKCGG
+647 KAKCGAELKKCGG
-660 KTPMTKCGGKAPMDK
+660 KTPMDK

-682 AKCGT
+682 AKCGA
-687 ELKKC
+687 ELEKC
-692 GGKAKKSSPK
+692 GGKAKKISSK

>member
-1 MPITNTKYAFSGV
+1 MN
-14 QSTTSPQIIYT
+14 
-25 ETQQPAKQEQ
+25 
-35 VKSIYS
+35 
-41 NFWNLFDTDPN
+41 NRNN
-52 QADIQVDYNQ
+52 Q
-62 LINKKWLQDQNNLL
+62 
-76 KIAGGPGFNE
+76 
-86 KDFRK
+86 
-91 LGEAALNYKKYY
+91 
-103 DENGEYIGNN
+103 
-113 TRKALKAKE
+113 
-122 VYDKYLA
+122 KYLGSSQYKYDQTVLNGMLQRANEMDA
-129 RVGQFAQSLKQKRYK
+129 RYDPLTGNKFYYGEEGYDQGVSASDWQTANSQYTTARENYAKSLIASKYNDYLKQKLNDDTWKSDKSYGWNGAENLTKANVYRLIQRAQK
-144 IDENGNPVLVYE
+144 ENGLVLGSGKTLADYQNTDLNN
-156 GAEGFK
+156 FK
-162 DGYNTADEAKAAYA
+162 FGDKSKAAF
-176 QQQQYNKDARSWA
+176 
-189 GRNYMDKKDWG
+189 GE
-200 ALKYEQE
+200 ALEYYKSH
-207 NKFTNHD
+207 N
-214 TVIDHLVSLAGPNI
+214 P
-228 SEELIAQAKRGST
+228 
-241 WGKASNQIFQAALDN
+241 
-256 LAKTNYREAKA
+256 A
-267 LYNSINGLYG
+267 LYNAII
-277 KNDKNFQFFNNTSLY
+277 KDKNFQNFIGNENYTEIKDLDPKQEGLGEWWNTTGNIDSRLVNEIDEQANNTQEV
-292 DGSNAFT
+292 
-299 NANKRNWL
+299 RN
-307 ESEAGVADVTN
+307 
-318 FYQNNNDPKLNGY
+318 
-331 DDDYQDYLKEQ
+331 YLKKQQ
-342 EKYKK
+342 EA
-347 WQKENGGF
+347 QQRQ
-355 GASYSTQFKQ
+355 STPAKFTSATLTLFKQ

-459 RLATGCPPGMEITY
+459 RLATGCPPGMEMTY
-473 FKRGGRL
+473 FKKGGRL

-491 KEGASLDNIIAKN
+491 KEGASLNNIIAKN
-504 KRRYPGITDDQ
+504 KERYPGITNDQ

-529 YLDGDGVL
+529 YLGGDGVL
-537 GEASKKG
+537 SEAPKRS

-549 GFLEYFKSG
+549 GFFEYFKSG
-558 GKNSVK
+558 GKNPVK

-600 RDGKTYKGE
+600 RDGKTYTGE

-647 KAKCGAELEKCGG
+647 KAKCGAELKKCGG
-660 KTPMTKCGGKAPMDK
+660 KTPMDK

-682 AKCGT
+682 AKCGA
-687 ELKKC
+687 ELEKC
-692 GGKAKKSSPK
+692 GGKAKKISSK

>member
-1 MPITNTKYAFSGV
+1 MADPKYSFIGIERDAPTQVQYAATQRPTPSRTTK
-14 QSTTSPQIIYT
+14 T
-25 ETQQPAKQEQ
+25 
-35 VKSIYS
+35 IYS
-41 NFWNLFDTDPN
+41 NFEDLFDEDN
-52 QADIQVDYNQ
+52 DLSNGFKLNYNN
-62 LINKKWLQDQNNLL
+62 LINKQWLRDRNNRL

-91 LGEAALNYKKYY
+91 FGESALNYYKYY
-103 DENGEYIGNN
+103 TDKDELRSDVDSG
-113 TRKALKAKE
+113 KALKAKE
-122 VYDKYLA
+122 EYEKYRT
-129 RVGQFAQSLKQKRYK
+129 RVGQFAQGLRQKRYGV
-144 IDENGNPVLVYE
+144 DENGNPIEYYE
-156 GAEGFK
+156 GEEEFNK
-162 DGYNTADEAKAAYA
+162 EDKYNTAEEAKAAYA

-189 GRNYMDKKDWG
+189 GRNYMEKKDWD
-200 ALKYEQE
+200 ALQY
-207 NKFTNHD
+207 NPATSFTDHD
-214 TVIDHLVSLAGPNI
+214 AVIDHLVSLAGDNI
-228 SEELIAQAKRGST
+228 SKETIGQAKKGGI
-241 WGKASNQIFQAALDN
+241 WGDASNQIFQAALDN
-256 LAKTNYREAKA
+256 LAKTDYREAKA
-267 LYNSINGLYG
+267 LYNSIRNKYS
-277 KNDKNFQFFNNTSLY
+277 NTGSFRFEKGATLY

-307 ESEAGVADVTN
+307 ESEAGVKDVDQ
-318 FYQNNNDPKLNGY
+318 FYQTYNGNPGY
-331 DDDYQDYLKEQ
+331 MDDYQEYAKKQKEVAD
-342 EKYKK
+342 
-347 WQKENGGF
+347 WQKKNGGF
-355 GASYSTQFKQ
+355 GASYGTQFKQ

-459 RLATGCPPGMEITY
+459 RLATGCPPGMEMTY
-473 FKRGGRL
+473 FKKGGRL

-491 KEGASLDNIIAKN
+491 KEGAS
-504 KRRYPGITDDQ
+504 
-515 AAGRAPIRKNGKDY
+515 
-529 YLDGDGVL
+529 GDGVL
-537 GEASKKG
+537 SEAPKKS

-549 GFLEYFKSG
+549 GFFEYFKNG
-558 GKNSVK
+558 GKNPVK

-600 RDGKTYKGE
+600 RDGKTYTGE
-609 KADSVLINDSQKTVP
+609 KADSVLRTDSQKTVP

-638 KAKKPKCGT
+638 KAKKSKCGT
-647 KAKCGAELEKCGG
+647 KAKCGAELKKCGG
-660 KTPMTKCGGKAPMDK
+660 KTLMDK

-682 AKCGT
+682 AKCGA
-687 ELKKC
+687 ELEKC
-692 GGKAKKSSPK
+692 GGKAKKISSK
-702 KPVVNKDK
+702 KPIVNKDK

>member
-1 MPITNTKYAFSGV
+1 MGNPVFNLGGTQLGTNVTYASPENYV
-14 QSTTSPQIIYT
+14 QQAPDKTTYT
-25 ETQQPAKQEQ
+25 NFQE
-35 VKSIYS
+35 
-41 NFWNLFDTDPN
+41 LFDDN
-52 QADIQVDYNQ
+52 SNAEDGIQLNS
-62 LINKKWLQDQNNLL
+62 NNLTNKDWLESKYYELIRRGNLEFNNENL
-76 KIAGGPGFNE
+76 KYLKN
-86 KDFRK
+86 
-91 LGEAALNYKKYY
+91 LGKTALNYQKYFSNGNPIAGVNPKKAYNAQKEF
-103 DENGEYIGNN
+103 D
-113 TRKALKAKE
+113 RAKKL
-122 VYDKYLA
+122 VLDWS
-129 RVGQFAQSLKQKRYK
+129 QSLKQKRYK
-144 IDENGNPVLVYE
+144 VDENGNPVLVYE

-162 DGYNTADEAKAAYA
+162 DGYNTAEEAKAAYA

-189 GRNYMDKKDWG
+189 GRNYMEKKNWDELEYNP
-200 ALKYEQE
+200 ANSFKD
-207 NKFTNHD
+207 HD
-214 TVIDHLVSLAGPNI
+214 AVIDHLVSLAGDNI
-228 SEELIAQAKRGST
+228 SQETIDKAKKGGI
-241 WGKASNQIFQAALDN
+241 WGNASNQIFQAALDN
-256 LAKTNYREAKA
+256 LAKTDYREARA
-267 LYNSINGLYG
+267 LYNSIRNKYSDTGSFRFEKG
-277 KNDKNFQFFNNTSLY
+277 ATLY

-299 NANKRNWL
+299 GANKRNWL
-307 ESEAGVADVTN
+307 ESEKGVDDVN
-318 FYQNNNDPKLNGY
+318 QFYETYHGASGY
-331 DDDYQDYLKEQ
+331 MDDYQDYVKKQKEVAD
-342 EKYKK
+342 
-347 WQKENGGF
+347 WQKKNGGF

-459 RLATGCPPGMEITY
+459 RLATGCPPGMEMTY
-473 FKRGGRL
+473 FKKGGRL

-529 YLDGDGVL
+529 YLGGDGVL
-537 GEASKKG
+537 SEAPKRS

-549 GFLEYFKSG
+549 GFFEYFK
-558 GKNSVK
+558 
-564 RVSKEIT
+564 
-571 DDGYEMKFSDGTSS
+571 
-585 NYGRNPMNGKSVAIG
+585 
-600 RDGKTYKGE
+600 
-609 KADSVLINDSQKTVP
+609 
-624 AIKANKKKS
+624 
-633 MACGG
+633 CGG
-638 KAKKPKCGT
+638 KPKKPKCGT
-647 KAKCGAELEKCGG
+647 KAKCGAELEKCGGKTPMDKCGG

-702 KPVVNKDK
+702 KSVVNKDK

>member
-1 MPITNTKYAFSGV
+1 MGNPVFNLGGTQLGTNTNVTYASPENYV
-14 QSTTSPQIIYT
+14 QQAPDKTIYT
-25 ETQQPAKQEQ
+25 NFQE
-35 VKSIYS
+35 
-41 NFWNLFDTDPN
+41 LFDDN
-52 QADIQVDYNQ
+52 SNAEDGIQLNSNN
-62 LINKKWLQDQNNLL
+62 LINKDWLESKYYELIRRGNLEFNNENL
-76 KIAGGPGFNE
+76 KYLKN
-86 KDFRK
+86 
-91 LGEAALNYKKYY
+91 LGKAALNYQKYFINGNPISDMNPKKAYNAQKEF
-103 DENGEYIGNN
+103 D
-113 TRKALKAKE
+113 RAKK
-122 VYDKYLA
+122 VVLDWT
-129 RVGQFAQSLKQKRYK
+129 QSLKQKRYK

-214 TVIDHLVSLAGPNI
+214 AVIDHLVSLAGPNM

-429 QALEALKQIMSGSKK
+429 QALEALKQIMGGSKK

-459 RLATGCPPGMEITY
+459 RLATGCPPGMEMTY
-473 FKRGGRL
+473 FKKGGRL

-491 KEGASLDNIIAKN
+491 KEGASLNNIIAKN
-504 KRRYPGITDDQ
+504 KERYPGITDDQ

-529 YLDGDGVL
+529 YLGGDGVL
-537 GEASKKG
+537 SEAPKRS

-549 GFLEYFKSG
+549 GFFEYFK
-558 GKNSVK
+558 
-564 RVSKEIT
+564 
-571 DDGYEMKFSDGTSS
+571 
-585 NYGRNPMNGKSVAIG
+585 
-600 RDGKTYKGE
+600 
-609 KADSVLINDSQKTVP
+609 
-624 AIKANKKKS
+624 
-633 MACGG
+633 CGG
-638 KAKKPKCGT
+638 KPKKPKCGT
-647 KAKCGAELEKCGG
+647 KAKCGAELEKCGGKTPMDKCGG

-702 KPVVNKDK
+702 KPIVNKDK

>member
-1 MPITNTKYAFSGV
+1 MADPNTNTTYSFSGI
-14 QSTTSPQIIYT
+14 QSTTSPQIIYSQ
-25 ETQQPAKQEQ
+25 TQQPAKQEQ

-41 NFWNLFDTDPN
+41 NFWDLFDENPN
-52 QADIQVDYNQ
+52 QADIQVDYNK
-62 LINKKWLQDQNNLL
+62 LMNKKWLQDQNNLL
-76 KIAGGPGFNE
+76 KIAGGTGFNE

-91 LGEAALNYKKYY
+91 LGEAALNYQKYY
-103 DENGEYIGNN
+103 DPNGKYIGND
-113 TRKALKAKE
+113 TKKALKAKE

-129 RVGQFAQSLKQKRYK
+129 RVGQFAQSLKQKRYTVDK
-144 IDENGNPVLVYE
+144 DGNPVLVYE

-162 DGYNTADEAKAAYA
+162 DGYETADAAKAAYA

-189 GRNYMDKKDWG
+189 GRNYMEKKDWD
-200 ALKYEQE
+200 ALEYNPATSFKD
-207 NKFTNHD
+207 HD
-214 TVIDHLVSLAGPNI
+214 AVIDHLVSLAGDNI
-228 SEELIAQAKRGST
+228 SQETIDKAKKGGI
-241 WGKASNQIFQAALDN
+241 WGNASNQIFQAALDN
-256 LAKTNYREAKA
+256 LAKTNYREARA
-267 LYNSINGLYG
+267 LYNSIRNKYSGTG
-277 KNDKNFQFFNNTSLY
+277 SFRFEKGATLY

-429 QALEALKQIMSGSKK
+429 QALEALKQIMNGSKK

-459 RLATGCPPGMEITY
+459 RLATGCPPGMEMTY
-473 FKRGGRL
+473 FKKGGRL

-504 KRRYPGITDDQ
+504 KKRYPGITDDQ

-529 YLDGDGVL
+529 YLGGDGVL
-537 GEASKKG
+537 SEAPKRS

-549 GFLEYFKSG
+549 GFFEYFK
-558 GKNSVK
+558 
-564 RVSKEIT
+564 
-571 DDGYEMKFSDGTSS
+571 
-585 NYGRNPMNGKSVAIG
+585 
-600 RDGKTYKGE
+600 
-609 KADSVLINDSQKTVP
+609 
-624 AIKANKKKS
+624 
-633 MACGG
+633 CGG
-638 KAKKPKCGT
+638 KPKKPKCGT
-647 KAKCGAELEKCGG
+647 KAKCGAELEKCGGKTPMDKCGG

>member
-1 MPITNTKYAFSGV
+1 MAIDNNKENNKENNTGIV
-14 QSTTSPQIIYT
+14 QTPWGYSPRNQVTQVNRIPTIYDQSLTQGLSTLL
-25 ETQQPAKQEQ
+25 QQNSSISDLSSDEHLGGQEVNRYFKAK
-35 VKSIYS
+35 
-41 NFWNLFDTDPN
+41 NFN
-52 QADIQVDYNQ
+52 A
-62 LINKKWLQDQNNLL
+62 NNS
-76 KIAGGPGFNE
+76 E
-86 KDFRK
+86 KDTFKRYMNNRK
-91 LGEAALNYKKYY
+91 NQ
-103 DENGEYIGNN
+103 
-113 TRKALKAKE
+113 
-122 VYDKYLA
+122 KYLGSSQYKYDQTVLNGMLQRANEMDA
-129 RVGQFAQSLKQKRYK
+129 RYDPLTGNKFYYGEEGYDQGVSASDWQTANSQYTTARENYAKSLIASKYNDYLKQKLNDDTWKGDNSYGW
-144 IDENGNPVLVYE
+144 NGTPGLTKANVYRLIQ
-156 GAEGFK
+156 
-162 DGYNTADEAKAAYA
+162 KA
-176 QQQQYNKDARSWA
+176 
-189 GRNYMDKKDWG
+189 
-200 ALKYEQE
+200 
-207 NKFTNHD
+207 
-214 TVIDHLVSLAGPNI
+214 
-228 SEELIAQAKRGST
+228 
-241 WGKASNQIFQAALDN
+241 
-256 LAKTNYREAKA
+256 
-267 LYNSINGLYG
+267 
-277 KNDKNFQFFNNTSLY
+277 
-292 DGSNAFT
+292 
-299 NANKRNWL
+299 
-307 ESEAGVADVTN
+307 
-318 FYQNNNDPKLNGY
+318 
-331 DDDYQDYLKEQ
+331 
-342 EKYKK
+342 
-347 WQKENGGF
+347 QKENGLVLGSGKTLANYENTDLNNFIF
-355 GASYSTQFKQ
+355 GDKSKAAFGEALKYYKSYNPALYNAIIKDENFKNFIGNESYTEIKDLDPKQEGLGEWWNTTGKIDQRLVNEIDEQANNTQAVRDYLKQQQEAQQKQRTPAKFTSATLTLFKR

-491 KEGASLDNIIAKN
+491 KEGAS
-504 KRRYPGITDDQ
+504 
-515 AAGRAPIRKNGKDY
+515 
-529 YLDGDGVL
+529 GDGVL
-537 GEASKKG
+537 SEAPKRS

-549 GFLEYFKSG
+549 GFFEYFKSG
-558 GKNSVK
+558 GKNPVK

-585 NYGRNPMNGKSVAIG
+585 NYGRNPMNGKSVAVG

-638 KAKKPKCGT
+638 KAKKSKCGT
-647 KAKCGAELEKCGG
+647 KAKCGAELKKCGG
-660 KTPMTKCGGKAPMDK
+660 KTPMDK

-682 AKCGT
+682 AKCGA
-687 ELKKC
+687 ELEKC
-692 GGKAKKSSPK
+692 GGKAKKISSK